1 MRVRP
6 YGAGVWREPALGAG
20 GGTFVLATLATV
32 VFDGISQTNTYSLW
46 EADLF
51 EWQVWFSYHITFFQT
66 LFMVAIVGG
75 FALLYLVICVVLS
88 RSDEDRIGETARRY
102 APTLI
107 PISAVYFIAHYF
119 LYLVYVGQFTG
130 SAVLDPLEREWVPDY
145 TIWAS
150 VPGALVWYL
159 QVALIVWGH
168 VVAVFAAHR
177 LALRD
182 DRRPV
187 GAVVRQSPLVLL
199 MAGYTFVGLW
209 LLGQS
214 LGPSG

>member
-1 MRVRP
+1 
-6 YGAGVWREPALGAG
+6 VWREPALGAG

-51 EWQVWFSYHITFFQT
+51 EWQVWFSYHITLFQT

-75 FALLYLVICVVLS
+75 FALLYLAICVVLS

-107 PISAVYFIAHYF
+107 PISAVYFVAHYF

-145 TIWAS
+145 TIWAG

-182 DRRPV
+182 DRRPA
-187 GAVVRQSPLVLL
+187 GAVLRQSPLVLL
-199 MAGYTFVGLW
+199 MAGYTFLGLW
-209 LLGQS
+209 VLGQS